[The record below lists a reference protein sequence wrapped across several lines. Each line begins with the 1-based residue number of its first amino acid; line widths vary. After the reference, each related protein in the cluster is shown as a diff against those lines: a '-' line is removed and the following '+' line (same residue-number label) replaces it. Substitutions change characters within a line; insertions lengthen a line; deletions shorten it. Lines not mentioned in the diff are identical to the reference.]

1 MKEVLIAI
9 DVGHGLYTPGK
20 QTPDGIKEWLIGD
33 KVRDKVV
40 EILAPYNCAFLH
52 TDNAEGYTDESL
64 INRLN
69 RYIAAGAEAFVSLH
83 HNAFTGKWNEA
94 TGVEVFTD
102 NNPTEDDIKLA
113 NLIYDKMVEYTGLRG
128 RGIKKADF
136 TVINQN
142 KIPAVLCE
150 GGFMDGI
157 ADYKVITSEE
167 GQNAYALAVAEGLIE
182 FLKLEK
188 REAAVLDNKSEDFKD
203 DDNKVSITYQVW
215 DNVRKKWLPNV
226 KDLED
231 YAGVFSHDICALFAN
246 LSKGNIVYK
255 VHYKGGSWLPEVTNR
270 DDYAGLFGKVID
282 GLMIRT
288 DTGKTIHYAVHLRTS
303 NRWLPFVSGYNED
316 DYDNGYAGILGQSI
330 DAVKIYL
337 D

>member
-1 MKEVLIAI
+1 
-9 DVGHGLYTPGK
+9 
-20 QTPDGIKEWLIGD
+20 
-33 KVRDKVV
+33 
-40 EILAPYNCAFLH
+40 
-52 TDNAEGYTDESL
+52 
-64 INRLN
+64 
-69 RYIAAGAEAFVSLH
+69 
-83 HNAFTGKWNEA
+83 
-94 TGVEVFTD
+94 
-102 NNPTEDDIKLA
+102 
-113 NLIYDKMVEYTGLRG
+113 
-128 RGIKKADF
+128 
-136 TVINQN
+136 
-142 KIPAVLCE
+142 
-150 GGFMDGI
+150 MD
-157 ADYKVITSEE
+157 T
-167 GQNAYALAVAEGLIE
+167 AVAEGLIE

-188 REAAVLDNKSEDFKD
+188 RESIVLENKHEDLKND
-203 DDNKVSITYQVW
+203 EKVSVTYQVW

-231 YAGVFSHDICALFAN
+231 YAGIFSHDICALFAN

-330 DAVKIYL
+330 DAVKIYI

>member
-1 MKEVLIAI
+1 MKEVLIAL

-20 QTPDGIKEWLIGD
+20 QTPDGIKEWFIND

-40 EILAPYNCAFLH
+40 EILSPYNCTFLH
-52 TDNAEGYTDESL
+52 TDNDEGYTDESL
-64 INRLN
+64 ISRLN
-69 RYIAAGAEAFVSLH
+69 RYITAGAEAFVSLH

-102 NNPTEDDIKLA
+102 NNPTEDDIQLA

-150 GGFMDGI
+150 GGFMDGT

-182 FLKLEK
+182 FLNLEK
-188 REAAVLDNKSEDFKD
+188 RESVVSVNESKD
-203 DDNKVSITYQVW
+203 LKNDEKVSVTYQVW

-231 YAGVFSHDICALFAN
+231 YAGIFSHDICALFAN

-255 VHYKGGSWLPEVTNR
+255 VHYKGGAWLPEVTNR
-270 DDYAGLFGKVID
+270 DDYAGLFSKVID
-282 GLMIRT
+282 GLMMRT
-288 DTGKTIHYAVHLRTS
+288 DTGKTIHYAVHLRSS
-303 NRWLPFVSGYNED
+303 NRWLPFVTGYNEND
-316 DYDNGYAGILGQSI
+316 SDNGYAGILGQSI

>member
-1 MKEVLIAI
+1 MREVLIAI

-40 EILAPYNCAFLH
+40 EILTPYNCAFLH
-52 TDNAEGYTDESL
+52 TDNDEGYTDESL
-64 INRLN
+64 ISRLN

-128 RGIKKADF
+128 RGVKKADF

-150 GGFMDGI
+150 GGFMDGTE
-157 ADYKVITSEE
+157 DYKVITSEE

-188 REAAVLDNKSEDFKD
+188 RESIVLENKHEDLKND
-203 DDNKVSITYQVW
+203 EKVSVTYQVW

-231 YAGVFSHDICALFAN
+231 YAGIFSHDICAMFAN

-330 DAVKIYL
+330 DAVKIYI

>member
-20 QTPDGIKEWLIGD
+20 QTPDGIKEWFIGD

-52 TDNAEGYTDESL
+52 TDNDEGYTDESL
-64 INRLN
+64 ISRLN

-128 RGIKKADF
+128 RGIKKANF

-150 GGFMDGI
+150 GGFMDGTE
-157 ADYKVITSEE
+157 DYKVITSEA
-167 GQNAYALAVAEGLIE
+167 GQNAYALAVAESLIE
-182 FLKLEK
+182 FLNLEK
-188 REAAVLDNKSEDFKD
+188 RDSIVFDNKSEDFKND
-203 DDNKVSITYQVW
+203 EKISVTYQVW

-231 YAGVFSHDICALFAN
+231 YAGIFSHDICALFAN

-255 VHYKGGSWLPEVTNR
+255 VHYKGGAWLPEVTNR

-316 DYDNGYAGILGQSI
+316 DHDNGYAGILGQSI